1 MKLNINL
8 TISDIF
14 FPEVNTYI
22 MKNLTS
28 FQIIWE
34 ILCIRDAPYKT

>member
-1 MKLNINL
+1 MKLNIKL
-8 TISDIF
+8 AISAIV